1 MNHDHTYSGNM
12 HPPTALIQTQDASFV
27 EPLREYLSRH
37 GCVTSVNSQEIYG
50 VTYLIITG
58 DSEFVKGIIAREKTR
73 GEKTLAIIYE
83 GGENDVASYIA
94 KNIHVAI
101 IDPNPLNEDSL
112 RALLLLLFTGSA
124 RSLISRKAHT
134 FKRPQNIIPSPS
146 RREPSKP
153 VIESTSDQ
161 TRVSEIMRQV
171 FSPILKKDL
180 NTKTSVIRRTK
191 KFILSILLVI
201 FVFFLSYYASI
212 MTAGAGLYVSSRLIL
227 SSKTQ
232 FAGRSLLVAESGIQ
246 AAAMFVRIMAPM
258 SMFTVTEEMIADQER
273 IIVLLTNLLFAEKS
287 ALSIVV
293 SGKEVISGL
302 LNPQEGSQ
310 SHIGLVDVIALR
322 SEVVQ
327 LDQNLALVQAQLT
340 TLIDT
345 RHIPFNVPMVYG
357 ILKQSR
363 ERLEIMRVKL
373 SYFNRLFTL
382 YPQLAGYRK
391 KQTYLV
397 LLQNSMEL
405 RPTGG
410 FIGSVALVTFIDGK
424 VTTIEVQ
431 DVYTADGQL
440 KGHVDPPLPI
450 REILGQE
457 HWYLRDSN
465 WNPNFVESGMQ
476 AAWFY
481 EKEMGVTVDG
491 VIGISVPFITRLL
504 EATGPL
510 ELTEYNDRISS
521 TNFFAKSLLYTQAD
535 FFPGSTQ
542 KKDFLGSLTSA
553 LVSRITTDRSISV
566 DKLITVISDALDA
579 KDIQF
584 YVPNKDVSLILEN
597 WGWSGGIGSTGC
609 VQIEKD
615 APCTTE
621 HIEVVEANLGVNKVN
636 YFIEREAESE
646 VSVSETGT
654 ITHALSYN
662 IANNSSER
670 MLEGGGVYRSYIR
683 LYYPQLTNLS
693 SIEVDGIAVS
703 QKDINAKVPQLAPYY
718 EVSLEGDKMVVG
730 LYLVVD
736 PLTAKRFTVKTTRLN
751 ALSFSHKGALTIV
764 IGKQAGIEKI
774 SWRMTLHYPT
784 SWTALS
790 DGALANKGELLYNTT
805 LRKNER
811 MSILFEKIP

>member
-1 MNHDHTYSGNM
+1 MNRDHTYSGNM
-12 HPPTALIQTQDASFV
+12 HPPVALIQTQDASFI
-27 EPLREYLSRH
+27 EPLREYLARH
-37 GCVTSVNSQEIYG
+37 GCVTSVNSQTIYE
-50 VTYLIITG
+50 VTYLIIVG
-58 DSEFVKGIIAREKTR
+58 DSEFVKGIIASEKTR

-83 GGENDVASYIA
+83 GGENDAASYIA

-134 FKRPQNIIPSPS
+134 FKRSQSIIPSPS
-146 RREPSKP
+146 RREPSKS
-153 VIESTSDQ
+153 VIENISDQ
-161 TRVSEIMRQV
+161 TRVTEIMRQIFIPIGNKKTIKGKSV
-171 FSPILKKDL
+171 FYRLKIFTVSL
-180 NTKTSVIRRTK
+180 I
-191 KFILSILLVI
+191 FII

-212 MTAGAGLYVSSRLIL
+212 MTAGAGLYVSSRLIV

-232 FAGRSLLVAESGIQ
+232 FAGRSLLMAESGIQ
-246 AAAMFVRIMAPM
+246 AATMFVRIMAPM
-258 SMFTVTEEMIADQER
+258 SMFTATDEMIRDQER

-287 ALSIVV
+287 ALSIIV
-293 SGKEVISGL
+293 SGKEVVSGL

-327 LDQNLALVQAQLT
+327 LDQSLALVQAQLT

-345 RHIPFNVPMVYG
+345 RHIPFSIPMVYG
-357 ILKQSR
+357 IAKQSR
-363 ERLEIMRVKL
+363 ERLEKMRIKL
-373 SYFNRLFTL
+373 SYFDRLFTL

-424 VTTIEVQ
+424 VTNIEVQ

-465 WNPNFVESGMQ
+465 WDPNFMRSGTQ

-481 EKEMGVTVDG
+481 EKEMGIAVDG
-491 VIGISVPFITRLL
+491 VIGISVPFITKLL

-521 TNFFAKSLLYTQAD
+521 TNFFAKSLFYTQAD

-553 LVSRITTDRSISV
+553 LVSRITTDRTISMG
-566 DKLITVISDALDA
+566 KLITVISDALDA

-584 YVPNKDVSLILEN
+584 YVSNKDVSLILEN

-636 YFIEREAESE
+636 YFITREAESE

-654 ITHALSYN
+654 ITHSLSYS
-662 IANNSSER
+662 IVNNSSDR
-670 MLEGGGVYRSYIR
+670 LLEGGGVYRSYIR
-683 LYYPQLTNLS
+683 IFYPQLTNLS

-703 QKDINAKVPQLAPYY
+703 QKDTNAKIPQQPPYY

-730 LYLVVD
+730 LSLVVD
-736 PLTAKRFTVKTTRLN
+736 PLTAKRFFVKTTRLKV
-751 ALSFSHKGALTIV
+751 LSFSHKGVLTMV

-774 SWRMTLHYPT
+774 PWRMTLRYPT
-784 SWTALS
+784 SWTAVS
-790 DGALANKGELLYNTT
+790 EGALANKGELLYNTT
-805 LRKNER
+805 LSKNER
-811 MSILFEKIP
+811 VSILFEKIP

>member
-1 MNHDHTYSGNM
+1 MYSGNM
-12 HPPTALIQTQDASFV
+12 HPPTALIQTQDAFFI

-37 GCVTSVNSQEIYG
+37 GCVTHINSQTIYE
-50 VTYLIITG
+50 VTYLIIVG
-58 DSEFVKGIIAREKTR
+58 DSEFVKGIIASEKTR
-73 GEKTLAIIYE
+73 GEKTQAIIYE
-83 GGENDVASYIA
+83 GGENDTASYIA

-134 FKRPQNIIPSPS
+134 FKRSQSAIPSPS
-146 RREPSKP
+146 RREPSKS
-153 VIESTSDQ
+153 VIENISDQ
-161 TRVSEIMRQV
+161 TRVTEIMRQIFITTGNNKTIKGKSV
-171 FSPILKKDL
+171 FYRLKIF
-180 NTKTSVIRRTK
+180 TVS
-191 KFILSILLVI
+191 FIFII

-212 MTAGAGLYVSSRLIL
+212 MTAGAGLYVSSRFIV

-232 FAGRSLLVAESGIQ
+232 FAGRSLLMAESGIQ

-258 SMFTVTEEMIADQER
+258 SMFTATDEMIRDQER

-293 SGKEVISGL
+293 SGKEVVSGF
-302 LNPQEGSQ
+302 LNPQDGSQ

-327 LDQNLALVQAQLT
+327 LDQSLALVQAQLT

-345 RHIPFNVPMVYG
+345 RHIPLSIPMVYG
-357 ILKQSR
+357 IAKQSR
-363 ERLEIMRVKL
+363 ERLEKMRIKL
-373 SYFNRLFTL
+373 SYFDRLFTL

-424 VTTIEVQ
+424 VTNIEVQ

-465 WNPNFVESGMQ
+465 WDPNFMRSGTQ

-481 EKEMGVTVDG
+481 EKEMGVAVDG
-491 VIGISVPFITRLL
+491 VVGISVPFITKLL

-521 TNFFAKSLLYTQAD
+521 TNFFAKSLFYTQAD

-542 KKDFLGSLTSA
+542 KKDFLGSLTTA
-553 LVSRITTDRSISV
+553 LVSRITTDRTISMG
-566 DKLITVISDALDA
+566 KLITVISDALDA

-636 YFIEREAESE
+636 YFITREAESE

-654 ITHALSYN
+654 ITHSLSYS
-662 IANNSSER
+662 IVNNSSDR
-670 MLEGGGVYRSYIR
+670 LLEGGGVYRSYIR

-703 QKDINAKVPQLAPYY
+703 QKDTNAKIPQQAPYY

-730 LYLVVD
+730 LSLVID
-736 PLTAKRFTVKTTRLN
+736 PLTAKRFFVKTTRLK
-751 ALSFSHKGALTIV
+751 ALSFNHKAVLNIV

-774 SWRMTLHYPT
+774 PWRMTFRYPV
-784 SWTALS
+784 SWTAVS
-790 DGALANKGELLYNTT
+790 EGALAKQGELLYNTT

-811 MSILFEKIP
+811 KSILFEKIP